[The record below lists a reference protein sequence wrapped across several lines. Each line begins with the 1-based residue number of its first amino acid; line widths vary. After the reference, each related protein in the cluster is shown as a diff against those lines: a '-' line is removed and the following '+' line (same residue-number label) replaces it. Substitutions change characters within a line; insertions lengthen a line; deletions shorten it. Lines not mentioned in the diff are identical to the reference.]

1 MAVGKSMTGT
11 CARALALALASAGIA
26 LAAVPSA
33 AIAQAIPQYNES
45 PSDALARNVRTLADH
60 PKDFAAL
67 IAAGKA
73 ALQLGETQ
81 AAAGFFGRAEEVNPR
96 SPLPQAGMGA
106 ALTATGDP
114 QGALTYFAR
123 AQQYGASVVSIGA
136 DRGLAYDLLGNQVA
150 AQTDYRAALNGADR
164 DEARRR
170 LALSLAISGHKTL
183 AISTL
188 QPLIQ
193 RRDIAAQR
201 ARALILALGGDI
213 AGADAALEF
222 TMPGASA
229 RMDPFFRRLPMLTG
243 AQKAAAVHLGLFPE
257 DIASASVASAQVS
270 TDRLAS
276 IDALLTRDD
285 SNQAPQQQQQQQAA
299 QYTRQVPAV
308 ATPQQPRV
316 QVASISRQTVQR
328 QASPNT
334 DLIQTARVASDAG
347 GRKIWL
353 QLATGDDPSA
363 LPREFKRIRAKK
375 PALFRGLGGYVADT
389 GSKSRLLI
397 GPFHTQEDARL
408 FADALQSA
416 RIDSFSWT
424 SQPGQ
429 VVRSLPTQ

>member
-1 MAVGKSMTGT
+1 MRGT
-11 CARALALALASAGIA
+11 CARVFALALAGAGIA
-26 LAAVPSA
+26 LAAAPTAAVGQ
-33 AIAQAIPQYNES
+33 AIAQYNES

-60 PKDFAAL
+60 PKNFDAL
-67 IAAGKA
+67 VAAGKA

-81 AAAGFFGRAEEVNPR
+81 AAAGFFGRAEEVNPK

-114 QGALTYFAR
+114 RGALTYFAR
-123 AQQYGASVVSIGA
+123 AQQYGASVASIGC

-150 AQTDYRAALNGADR
+150 AQTDYRAALNGPDR

-170 LALSLAISGHKTL
+170 LALSLAISGHKSL
-183 AISTL
+183 ALSTL
-188 QPLIQ
+188 QPLLQ
-193 RRDIAAQR
+193 RRDVAAQR
-201 ARALILALGGDI
+201 VRALVLAVDGDL
-213 AGADAALEF
+213 AGADAALDY

-229 RMDPFFRRLPMLTG
+229 RMNPFFRRLPMLTS
-243 AQKAAAVHLGLFPE
+243 AQKAAAVHLGVFPE
-257 DIASASVASAQVS
+257 DIASASVASPQARA
-270 TDRLAS
+270 DRLAS
-276 IDALLTRDD
+276 IDALLNPGGSDE
-285 SNQAPQQQQQQQAA
+285 APQQQQPV
-299 QYTRQVPAV
+299 QYARQTAAV
-308 ATPQQPRV
+308 ASPQPPRL
-316 QVASISRQTVQR
+316 QVASVSRRTVQR

-334 DLIQTARVASDAG
+334 DLIQTARVESDTG

-353 QLATGDDPSA
+353 QLASGDDPTV

-375 PALFRGLGGYVADT
+375 PALFHGLGGYVADT
-389 GSKSRLLI
+389 GSRSRLLI